1 MRTLIK
7 SRPNVNFFS
16 FFQAKILLEKKG
28 EWDPEI
34 FAAYVLMF
42 FRLASSIA
50 RNKAWPL
57 HRCNYPNTLSN
68 KRVLYNRENW
78 GIQAQLEISL
88 KRSSNSFDSRRQN
101 HRKLDQF
108 IQHIPEDYR
117 FRSSGINYSF
127 DFVFLWIVDVIWFLP
142 VTCSFFLFGKN

>member
-16 FFQAKILLEKKG
+16 FFQANILLEKKG

-50 RNKAWPL
+50 RNKA
-57 HRCNYPNTLSN
+57 
-68 KRVLYNRENW
+68 
-78 GIQAQLEISL
+78 
-88 KRSSNSFDSRRQN
+88 
-101 HRKLDQF
+101 
-108 IQHIPEDYR
+108 
-117 FRSSGINYSF
+117 
-127 DFVFLWIVDVIWFLP
+127 
-142 VTCSFFLFGKN
+142 